1 MGNNPGPIG
10 DPGPE
15 SHRKPQPLYQVLR
28 AAAAEAVVMVV
39 MVGLAVKM
47 PGGLVSYNLS
57 GAHARARGAS
67 LTPGGLRSSR
77 RRKRMLHFVSVA
89 NQAMIFSLCPL
100 AAMVVM
106 LPVIGVRKG
115 APKVSL
121 ILLDP
126 APSQT
131 PELSWPHGKGASQE

>member
-1 MGNNPGPIG
+1 MGGN
-10 DPGPE
+10 
-15 SHRKPQPLYQVLR
+15 SKHRKPQPLYQVLR
-28 AAAAEAVVMVV
+28 AQAAEARVMLV

-47 PGGLVSYNLS
+47 PGLVSYNLS

-115 APKVSL
+115 APRVSL